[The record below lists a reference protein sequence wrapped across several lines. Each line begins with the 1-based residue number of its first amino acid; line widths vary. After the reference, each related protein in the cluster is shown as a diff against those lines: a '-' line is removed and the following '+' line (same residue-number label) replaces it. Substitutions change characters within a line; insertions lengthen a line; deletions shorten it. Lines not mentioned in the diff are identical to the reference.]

1 MSNEEEYPVYSG
13 ARADLTNFQTA
24 TSTPSKHAPPHQDT
38 STNPEEKWKFSGH
51 RRASASASDVGEI
64 PSHTTADERQLYV
77 ELKEK
82 TKGMTPEQVREY
94 CKNYPHVDLD
104 KLMQE
109 LDNDGYLAM
118 TGAKSGVV

>member
-13 ARADLTNFQTA
+13 ARSDLTNFQA
-24 TSTPSKHAPPHQDT
+24 TTSSKHAPAHQDT

-51 RRASASASDVGEI
+51 RKASAAASDVGEI
-64 PSHTTADERQLYV
+64 PSHTTAEERQLYV

-94 CKNYPHVDLD
+94 CKDYPHVDLD

-118 TGAKSGVV
+118 TGAKSGMM